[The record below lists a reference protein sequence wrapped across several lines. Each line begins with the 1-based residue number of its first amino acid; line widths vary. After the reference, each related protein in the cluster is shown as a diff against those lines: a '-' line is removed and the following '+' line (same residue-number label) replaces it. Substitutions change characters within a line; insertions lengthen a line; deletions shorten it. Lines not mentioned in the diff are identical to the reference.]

1 MNEHMLSKK
10 GEIIMLIAVSAK
22 GKTLEDLFEKRFGR
36 APYFILYNTEDKTF
50 TQKNNQ
56 QNLNAMQG
64 AGIQSAQNILDEGVQ
79 VLITGHC
86 GPKAWQILSNA
97 EIKVF
102 CAGESTVRDAIE
114 QFLQGKLKALE
125 SADVES
131 HWL

>member
-1 MNEHMLSKK
+1 M
-10 GEIIMLIAVSAK
+10 IIAISAC
-22 GKTLEDLFEKRFGR
+22 GKTTEDLFEKRFGR
-36 APYFILYNTEDKTF
+36 APFFIFYNTEDKTF
-50 TQKNNQ
+50 TSKNNQ
-56 QNLNAMQG
+56 QNLNAIQG
-64 AGIQSAQNILDEGVQ
+64 AGIQSAQNILDEGAQ

-97 EIKVF
+97 EIKVY
-102 CAGESTVRDAIE
+102 CADASKTKDVLD